1 MPRALCHYAK
11 TILLFPFLIIYK
23 QKSLPLGKETLLHK
37 VIFERVVSIHE
48 EHINNIAYKF
58 LDLLKNKKP
67 YLDVLGME

>member
-11 TILLFPFLIIYK
+11 TILLAFSYNIYK

-37 VIFERVVSIHE
+37 VILERVVSIYE

-58 LDLLKNKKP
+58 
-67 YLDVLGME
+67 

>member
-11 TILLFPFLIIYK
+11 TIYK

-58 LDLLKNKKP
+58 WDLLKNKNHTW
-67 YLDVLGME
+67 MW